1 MSTIGYVLV
10 MFATISIN
18 GNSITNDVIVKK
30 FSTEQA
36 CLEFLMISSYFRENG
51 INRDDVFCAPYT
63 AKTIL

>member
-10 MFATISIN
+10 MLATTSVN
-18 GNSITNDVIVKK
+18 GRAIANDVIVKK

-36 CLEFLMISSYFRENG
+36 CLEFRMNSSYFRKHG
-51 INRDDVFCAPYT
+51 INRDEVFCAPYT

>member
-10 MFATISIN
+10 MLATTSVN
-18 GNSITNDVIVKK
+18 GRALTNDVIIKK

-36 CLEFLMISSYFRENG
+36 CLEFHMNSSYFRKHS
-51 INRDDVFCAPYT
+51 INRDEVFCAPYT

>member
-1 MSTIGYVLV
+1 MSTIGYALI

-18 GNSITNDVIVKK
+18 GNSITNDVVVKK

-36 CLEFLMISSYFRENG
+36 CLEFRMNSSYFRQHG
-51 INRDDVFCAPYT
+51 IDKDNAFCAPYT

>member
-10 MFATISIN
+10 MLATTSVN
-18 GNSITNDVIVKK
+18 GRAIANDVIIKK

-36 CLEFLMISSYFRENG
+36 CLEFRMNTSYFRKHG
-51 INRDDVFCAPYT
+51 INRDESFCAPYT